1 MPLEPTAQPS
11 PPPSPPP
18 PPLAPAS
25 RLAPGLLP
33 AGGLPQLL
41 FGLAQPLLGL
51 RVLLRE
57 PSLRRI
63 ALPPVLVLLV
73 LATLVAYSDDDRDVP
88 ARIEAFVTALVSLAP
103 VPVILF
109 GKTYRRLAAAARAPL
124 GLSPRQP
131 VSPSLRSAITD
142 AVRQSVLL
150 AIGLVP
156 IYFALD
162 QVAPLFD
169 TLSALFVAL
178 AWALGAAW
186 ALYWIVV
193 EALDNG
199 HTAAVAGEDESAAQD
214 SAPDPWFVR
223 IYQLGPLRRFAD
235 RLRSLSRPWRRE
247 LQLIADHPALALGF
261 GLGIAALLAVPL
273 VALFFRP
280 AAVLGA
286 VHLLGRVD
294 EAERATP

>member
-1 MPLEPTAQPS
+1 MTTTNDIAATRETVARSVTRPLRRFFRTPKGVMLLV
-11 PPPSPPP
+11 
-18 PPLAPAS
+18 LAGLLALAAPVAGVG
-25 RLAPGLLP
+25 RVAPGLL
-33 AGGLPQLL
+33 A
-41 FGLAQPLLGL
+41 AVLG
-51 RVLLRE
+51 
-57 PSLRRI
+57 
-63 ALPPVLVLLV
+63 A
-73 LATLVAYSDDDRDVP
+73 
-88 ARIEAFVTALVSLAP
+88 
-103 VPVILF
+103 
-109 GKTYRRLAAAARAPL
+109 
-124 GLSPRQP
+124 
-131 VSPSLRSAITD
+131 
-142 AVRQSVLL
+142 SVLDTAFL
-150 AIGLVP
+150 RLTRGEWQFPSGAI
-156 IYFALD
+156 
-162 QVAPLFD
+162 
-169 TLSALFVAL
+169 LSALFVAL

>member
-11 PPPSPPP
+11 PPPPL
-18 PPLAPAS
+18 PLAPAS
-25 RLAPGLLP
+25 RLAPGPLP

-57 PSLRRI
+57 PTLLRI

-73 LATLVAYSDDDRDVP
+73 LATLVAYGDADAGVP
-88 ARIEAFVTALVSLAP
+88 ARLEAFVTALVSLAP

-109 GKTYRRLAAAARAPL
+109 GRTYRRLAAAARVPL

-131 VSPSLRSAITD
+131 VSPSLRSALTD

-156 IYFALD
+156 MYFALD
-162 QVAPLFD
+162 QLAPLFGN
-169 TLSALFVAL
+169 LSPLLVAF

-199 HTAAVAGEDESAAQD
+199 HTAAVAGEDESAAQA

-223 IYQLGPLRRFAD
+223 IYQLGPLRRFAGW
-235 RLRSLSRPWRRE
+235 LRSLSRPWRRE
-247 LQLIADHPALALGF
+247 LRLIADHPALALGF

>member
-18 PPLAPAS
+18 PPLAPAR
-25 RLAPGLLP
+25 RLAPGPLP
-33 AGGLPQLL
+33 AGSLPQLL

-63 ALPPVLVLLV
+63 ALPPVLVLLA
-73 LATLVAYSDDDRDVP
+73 LATLVAYGDNGDVP

-109 GKTYRRLAAAARAPL
+109 GKTYRRLAAAARVPL

-131 VSPSLRSAITD
+131 VSPSLRSAIAD
-142 AVRQSVLL
+142 ALRQAVLL

-169 TLSALFVAL
+169 NLSALFVAL
-178 AWALGAAW
+178 AWAVGAAW
-186 ALYWIVV
+186 ALHWIVV

-223 IYQLGPLRRFAD
+223 IYQLGPLRRFAGW
-235 RLRSLSRPWRRE
+235 LRSLSRPWRRE